1 MYYNDNLMKD
11 VLKHKYAKIERR
23 IQIKRDAKSRVSDFK
38 PIYKEFTFTEA
49 KAQAD
54 RCLQCPIEPFYG
66 LESNIEFCRT
76 GCPLHNDTLGWI
88 KYTREGK
95 VEDAFELSNALS
107 PFPEVLGRVCPQDS
121 LCQGSCTL
129 SRTEFGSVTIGGIEV
144 YLNEEAFEKGLKPYY
159 GEDKPKSGKK
169 VAIIGSGPAGMSCA
183 TFLLRAGVEVE
194 VFERADRA
202 GGLLTYGIPNFK
214 IDKDVIQ
221 RRYEWMIEAGLKVH
235 LNSEIENEVQMQKLL
250 NDFDAIFVAVGAPSG
265 RRSGMKNEG
274 AKGVY
279 QVMDILTH
287 IQKNVFESFYD
298 SILKDKNIIVV
309 GGGDSAMDALRASI
323 RIGAKSV
330 KCLYRRDEANMPG
343 SKKELINAKEEGV
356 EFQFLASP
364 KEITIDDDN
373 NVTGI
378 VCQKTELTE
387 ADSNGRQKLN
397 IINGSEYTISCD
409 IIVLALGFDN
419 VKFPWFDT
427 AGIKTGKWNDIIVDE
442 EKRTS
447 NTKIFS
453 GGDAVRGADL
463 AVTSALDGRTAAY
476 SIIKDFGLC

>member
-1 MYYNDNLMKD
+1 MKN
-11 VLKHKYAKIERR
+11 VLKEKYAKIERK
-23 IQIKRDAKSRVSDFK
+23 IQVKRDATSRISDFK

-49 KAQAD
+49 KAQSD

-66 LESNIEFCRT
+66 LHSNIEFCRT

-88 KYTREGK
+88 KHTRENEVK
-95 VEDAFELSNALS
+95 NAFELSNILS

-129 SRTEFGSVTIGGIEV
+129 SKTEFGSVTIGGIEV

-159 GEDKPKSGKK
+159 GEDKAKSGKK

-183 TFLLRAGVEVE
+183 TFLLREGIEVE
-194 VFERADRA
+194 IFEKADRA

-221 RRYEWMIEAGLKVH
+221 RRYDWMIEAGLKVH
-235 LNSEIENEVQMQKLL
+235 LNSEITDEEQMQELL
-250 NDFDAIFVAVGAPSG
+250 NSFDVVFVGVGAPSG
-265 RRSGMKNEG
+265 RKSGMKNEE

-298 SILKDKNIIVV
+298 SILQDKNIVVV

-330 KCLYRRDEANMPG
+330 KCLYRRDEENMPG
-343 SKKELINAKEEGV
+343 SKKELVNAREEGV
-356 EFQFLASP
+356 EFQFLVSP
-364 KEITIDDDN
+364 KEITIDDDD

-387 ADSNGRQKLN
+387 PDSSGRRKLN
-397 IINGSEYTISCD
+397 IIEGSEHTIPCD

-419 VKFPWFDT
+419 VKFPWFDS
-427 AGIKTGKWNDIIVDE
+427 AGIVTGKWNDISVDKD
-442 EKRTS
+442 KRTS
-447 NTKIFS
+447 NAKIFS

-476 SIIKDFGLC
+476 AIIKDFGL